1 MAEKSDWKCKKSF
14 IDIDHKTKFI
24 KRCNTMYRS
33 LAYKSGV
40 GQEKEDSVG
49 KGKKKRKDVD
59 LCKYSVVRKR
69 EDER

>member
-1 MAEKSDWKCKKSF
+1 
-14 IDIDHKTKFI
+14 
-24 KRCNTMYRS
+24 MYRS

-69 EDER
+69 EDERWRNIREKPAMKTRWW